1 MLTSEI
7 LICGLECGSLGGYN
21 GVACELNADLFHCIL
36 EEDCYNCMASLIG
49 AKDKMFTQTK
59 QLYEVTWRTVMQITK
74 KHVVNV

>member
-1 MLTSEI
+1 MLSSEI
-7 LICGLECGSLGGYN
+7 LICGLEYGSSADYN
-21 GVACELNADLFHCIL
+21 GVSNELNADSFHVIL